1 MVNFDDLLK
10 EGVTPNGFYVLCCL
24 DKDLPI
30 SPLINFNLEVSQI
43 PEKFADVD
51 DHLHAWHIS
60 AEGAKLVKK
69 FSPKVKVEVTD
80 EMIKEFRD
88 IFPNETI
95 HTSGKK
101 AKSTPGEIRSQFE
114 RFFKHYD
121 YGWNTILNATRQYV
135 DEYEK
140 KRPAYSYMRAANWF
154 IIKQESGS
162 AVTSDLAAYCEAIV
176 EDGKSFE
183 EAPKRLRS
191 DVV

>member
-10 EGVTPNGFYVLCCL
+10 EDVTPNGFYVLCCL
-24 DKDLPI
+24 DRNHPVSPAVNFDLEL
-30 SPLINFNLEVSQI
+30 SLI
-43 PEKFADVD
+43 PYKFIHREDNS
-51 DHLHAWHIS
+51 LT
-60 AEGAKLVKK
+60 AEGKKLVKK

-140 KRPAYSYMRAANWF
+140 KKPAYSYMRAANWF

-162 AVTSDLAAYCEAIV
+162 SVTSDLAAYCEAIV

-183 EAPKRLRS
+183 EAPKRLHS